1 MSLSMNPSV
10 TCRRPSCRAGFTLIE
25 LLVVIAII
33 AILAGMLLPA
43 LSRAK
48 AKGEV
53 TACLNNNKQ
62 MALLMR
68 FYTDENNEVYPGHR
82 NGNLPGFPGGTVILT
97 NWWGVTIQGYRPTI
111 TNIFRCPS
119 LKAKRLDNGVAWSWR
134 FDSHMVG
141 YGMNAFFLGRYP
153 YDRETVT
160 LGGIRFETAPW
171 FKRTAIINPSRTME
185 IGESMPTSNREWSS
199 SLWWPS
205 SCMDAKASTTKGYEG
220 VDFLRHK
227 TGGTTSFAD
236 GHSEVRKDRQINPPA
251 DPISGNARALVNSEF
266 WDPLNRGGR

>member
-1 MSLSMNPSV
+1 MPINPSV

-153 YDRETVT
+153 YGPETVT
-160 LGGIRFETAPW
+160 LGGIKFDTAAW
-171 FKRTAIINPSRTME
+171 FKRTSIINPSRTME

-236 GHSEVRKDRQINPPA
+236 GHSEVRKDKQINPPA
-251 DPISGNARALVNSEF
+251 DPISGNVKALGNSEF